1 MTYSICHIAIKS
13 FQRLDGKLSVG
24 WIFNVANDTSCVPP
38 QALIIMIPGPEGGW
52 NLCKKEEEKS
62 KSYFVEMGQLQL
74 YGLRRPCANDP
85 GFKPNLR
92 ILPP

>member
-1 MTYSICHIAIKS
+1 
-13 FQRLDGKLSVG
+13 
-24 WIFNVANDTSCVPP
+24 
-38 QALIIMIPGPEGGW
+38 MIPGPEGGW
-52 NLCKKEEEKS
+52 NLCKKEEEEKS

-92 ILPP
+92 LLPP